1 MFKSSYSLLTRSAV
15 TALIVVFAMQTGMGQ
30 ETSNYGNTPDEMVPF
45 GRYQKAYK
53 MFFDDPQQFLGP
65 GRDKKAPEGL
75 ETVRIGFLGPLE
87 GSIEEPLGRQ
97 MLQGSMLAIEE
108 ANAKGGYNGLPF
120 ELMTHNDVGLWGA
133 AANTIVE
140 MDAEGVWAILGSI
153 DGIVTHVALR
163 VALKLEIPMVNTGD
177 PDPTLT
183 ETRIPWIIRNIGDD
197 RQSSY
202 ALANEI
208 YLKRGHK
215 QVAVMRTNVRYGRVG
230 IMEFNDASTR
240 LGHPLLFELQFAE
253 GDTSFT
259 KQLNRI
265 ADTPADAIVIWGNAR
280 EIATIVKQMRTL
292 GMEQPV
298 FGSDRLVSQEF
309 LDLAGEH
316 AEGIVST
323 YPYNPDLD
331 QENLKQFNK
340 NYFEKY
346 GMEPDVFAAH
356 AYDGMNLII
365 DAIDQAGLNRTK
377 IRDLL
382 TDLETFQ
389 GYQGVT
395 GELILDASWND
406 VGDIWMAEIKNGE
419 FVFSPVK
426 MERNQ

>member
-1 MFKSSYSLLTRSAV
+1 MFRASSSLIAKSILITLVAGFSA
-15 TALIVVFAMQTGMGQ
+15 LSGMSQ
-30 ETSNYGNTPDEMVPF
+30 EPSNYSNTPDEMVPF

-53 MFFDDPQQFLGP
+53 MFFEEPQPFLGP

-87 GSIEEPLGRQ
+87 GSYEEALGLQ
-97 MLQGSMLAIEE
+97 MLQGSMLAIAE
-108 ANAKGGYNGLPF
+108 ANAKGGYNGIPF
-120 ELMTHNDVGLWGA
+120 ELMKHNDVGLWGA

-140 MDAEGVWAILGSI
+140 MDEEGVWAILGSI

-208 YLKRGHK
+208 YLKRGIK
-215 QVAVMRTNVRYGRVG
+215 QVAVMRTNQRYGRVG
-230 IMEFNDASTR
+230 IMEFSDASTR

-265 ADTPADAIVIWGNAR
+265 ANTPAEAIVIWGNAR
-280 EIATIVKQMRTL
+280 EIAAIVKQMRAL
-292 GMEQPV
+292 GMEQQV
-298 FGSDRLVSQEF
+298 FGSDRLVSDEF
-309 LDLAGEH
+309 LALAGEH

-323 YPYNPDLD
+323 YPYNPTLD
-331 QENLKQFNK
+331 NEILQQFNK
-340 NYFEKY
+340 TYFERY
-346 GMEPDVFAAH
+346 NMEPDVFAAH

-365 DAIDQAGLNRTK
+365 ESIQRAGLNRTK

-382 TDLETFQ
+382 TDLKTFQ

-406 VGDIWMAEIKNGE
+406 VGDIWMAEIINGE
-419 FVFSPVK
+419 FVFSPVI
-426 MERNQ
+426 MENNN